1 MIARIK
7 GILIELG
14 FGQVVVDVHGIGYRI
29 FIPMSTYDRLP
40 NANEEVTLLT
50 YTQVREDAFQL
61 YGFATKE
68 ERELFEI
75 LVGVSGI
82 GAKLALNILSTM
94 PVTTFCKAV
103 SNSELAIIKQI
114 NGVGKRTAERI
125 VVELRDKLAKLSP
138 ETVYGG
144 AQGSSTMPAEKQQA
158 AEEALLALE
167 QLGFKRDK
175 ISKTLR
181 ILVDKLSDEECSAE
195 NLIRQSLQSLNS

>member
-1 MIARIK
+1 MIARITGK
-7 GILIELG
+7 LIELG
-14 FGQVVVDVHGIGYRI
+14 FSHIVVDVGGVGYRI

-40 NANEEVTLLT
+40 DAGKEVSLKT
-50 YTQVREDAFQL
+50 YTQVREDAFHL
-61 YGFATKE
+61 YGFATDE
-68 ERELFEI
+68 EKKLFEI
-75 LVGVSGI
+75 LISVSGI

-94 PVTTFCKAV
+94 PVATFCSAV

-114 NGVGKRTAERI
+114 SGIGKRTAERI
-125 VVELRDKLAKLSP
+125 VVELRDKVEKLAPGIKYNQTDKDLP
-138 ETVYGG
+138 DD
-144 AQGSSTMPAEKQQA
+144 KRIA

-181 ILVDKLSDEECSAE
+181 LLVDKLPNEECSAE

>member
-1 MIARIK
+1 MIARITGK
-7 GILIELG
+7 LIELG
-14 FGQVVVDVHGIGYRI
+14 FSHIVVDVGGVGYRI

-40 NANEEVTLLT
+40 DAGKEVSLKT
-50 YTQVREDAFQL
+50 YTQVREDAFNL
-61 YGFATKE
+61 YGFATDE
-68 ERELFEI
+68 EKKLFEI
-75 LVGVSGI
+75 LISVSGI

-94 PVTTFCKAV
+94 PVATFCSAV

-114 NGVGKRTAERI
+114 SGIGKRTAERI
-125 VVELRDKLAKLSP
+125 VVELRDKVEKLAPGIKYSQTDKDLP
-138 ETVYGG
+138 DD
-144 AQGSSTMPAEKQQA
+144 KRIA

-181 ILVDKLSDEECSAE
+181 TLVDKLPNEECSAE